1 MAGIA
6 TFFAATASKRG
17 ILQVRTVSSLARHG
31 NFNFIRPQKS
41 QLLISL
47 NTAPSTNNISRCFSS
62 KEERSG
68 IRGWMEDRKD
78 RKEKEQFAEQMGRLS
93 DMEQL
98 TLENYRGELLRGL
111 EGFAASI
118 KMFQTRE
125 VKASKEVAE
134 AVTHFIEIMGKD
146 AIADDLNRMTRIQ
159 RLQVANKSKKTV
171 EEIGIMLSQITNMDI
186 MQRTLRQ
193 RKKEGKPIPQD
204 AHQMQTVIKKEAV
217 AVMTKSQKVMIKKQQ
232 IATGKRMA
240 RRK

>member
-1 MAGIA
+1 MAAIA

-17 ILQVRTVSSLARHG
+17 ILQVRSVSSLARYG
-31 NFNFIRPQKS
+31 NNFIRPQKS

-47 NTAPSTNNISRCFSS
+47 NNAPSTTNSRCFSS

-68 IRGWMEDRKD
+68 VRGWMEDRKD

-111 EGFAASI
+111 TGFAASI

-125 VKASKEVAE
+125 VKAAKAVAE
-134 AVTHFIEIMGKD
+134 AVTHFIEIMGKE
-146 AIADDLNRMTRIQ
+146 AIADDLNQMTRMQ

-193 RKKEGKPIPQD
+193 RKLEGKPIPQD

-217 AVMTKSQKVMIKKQQ
+217 AVMSKSQKVMIKKQQ